1 MEALGGT
8 DTRGGPLD
16 WHGTWMQPGLLLEGV
31 WLDRKMSRMGEALL
45 IAQTRLAA
53 QEGRGEQEMTLCK
66 DVQEEVRRLR
76 ARSTRAL
83 VAAAVAL
90 VPVLAL
96 LVGFALRALPDL
108 GGGAPAA
115 KRPSL
120 TPSARRSCPRPGGHN
135 SRQQSSEL

>member
-76 ARSTRAL
+76 ARLTRAL

-108 GGGAPAA
+108 GGGGSCGQAPELD
-115 KRPSL
+115 SL
-120 TPSARRSCPRPGGHN
+120 RTPLVPTPGGA
-135 SRQQSSEL
+135 

>member
-53 QEGRGEQEMTLCK
+53 QEGRGEQEVTLCE
-66 DVQEEVRRLR
+66 DVQEEVRRLQ

-96 LVGFALRALPDL
+96 LVGFALRALPGL
-108 GGGAPAA
+108 GGGDSRGQAPEMDAL
-115 KRPSL
+115 R
-120 TPSARRSCPRPGGHN
+120 TPLMPAPGGA
-135 SRQQSSEL
+135 